1 MAKASTNM
9 RIMNQLSN
17 MRDYSRMTRLKDMVK
32 CYSETNVNIKGISKI
47 MYSKAK
53 ASYQLV
59 NSST

>member
-1 MAKASTNM
+1 
-9 RIMNQLSN
+9 